1 MLKKFITLQRNYNGI
16 LKMATNKNI
25 EGKGFDKRP
34 ENINRKGR
42 PRKLI
47 SFVNTN
53 LKKEGYKTAS
63 LDEVKEAYLTIINL
77 PLSKIM
83 DIARK
88 ENDEY
93 PLLYK
98 LIAKEL
104 TGKRGAEMLEKV
116 LDRALGKAIQS
127 IDHEFSGE
135 LLIKRKIINGN

>member
-1 MLKKFITLQRNYNGI
+1 MP
-16 LKMATNKNI
+16 NKENI

-127 IDHEFSGE
+127 IDHTTQGKSIS
-135 LLIKRKIINGN
+135 LIFESANGSKNKEN

>member
-1 MLKKFITLQRNYNGI
+1 
-16 LKMATNKNI
+16 MATNKNI

>member
-1 MLKKFITLQRNYNGI
+1 
-16 LKMATNKNI
+16 MATNKNI

-127 IDHEFSGE
+127 IDHTTQGKSIS
-135 LLIKRKIINGN
+135 LIFESANGSKNKEN